1 MDYMDIMKVI
11 GHWWPTASW
20 SEVIVITGIAIT
32 VLWIMVMILT
42 GVNIFSIFNMYK
54 TIPRKIVVFDL
65 DETLGCFV
73 ELGMFWDSVKHV
85 LGDEYTSQ
93 EDFNRLMLLFP
104 EFTRPNII
112 EILKY
117 LVKKRKRKEC
127 YKIMIYTNNQGP
139 RSWAQMITEYF
150 DSRVGEKVFDQIIA
164 AFRVRGKAVELCRTS
179 HEKSVDDLIRCTK
192 VPRSTQICF
201 LDDQHHPM
209 MEDNNVY
216 YINVKPYTQS
226 MRYEEMA
233 NRFYDNTHID
243 MNRTDFVKDVI
254 DFMKRYS
261 YTVTPKSIMEQDVDQ
276 VISKHIMFHLED
288 FFKQGTKKVQTLKK
302 GSRKRRTLKKRS

>member
-1 MDYMDIMKVI
+1 MDILKSI
-11 GHWWPTASW
+11 GQWWTIASW
-20 SEVIVITGIAIT
+20 SEVIITTAISIT

-85 LGDEYTSQ
+85 LGDEYMNQ

-104 EFTRPNII
+104 EFTRPNIV

-139 RSWAQMITEYF
+139 RSWTQMITEYF
-150 DSRVGEKVFDQIIA
+150 DSQVGEKVFDQIIA
-164 AFRVRGKAVELCRTS
+164 AFRVRGKAVELSRTS

-209 MEDNNVY
+209 MEEKNVY
-216 YINVKPYTQS
+216 YINVKPYTHS
-226 MRYEEMA
+226 MRYEDMA
-233 NRFYDNTHID
+233 NRFYDNIHID
-243 MNRTDFVKDVI
+243 MNKTDFVNKVVE
-254 DFMKRYS
+254 FMKRYS
-261 YTVTPKSIMEQDVDQ
+261 YTITPKSKMEQDVDQ
-276 VISKHIMFHLED
+276 VISKQIMFHLED
-288 FFKQGTKKVQTLKK
+288 FLKQGSNKVQTLKNK
-302 GSRKRRTLKKRS
+302 SSRKRRTLKKRS